1 VFAVRRFWLIV
12 LVVLTVVSFAK
23 VKIQFWHAM
32 GGWRIEVIQNM
43 VNDFMKLNPDIEV
56 EVQYVGS
63 YEEILAKLIAAVQ
76 AGTPPHVVQ
85 LNEISTQKMID
96 SGVIVPVQD
105 LIDKDPTFDV
115 GLFLPQ
121 VLNYY
126 RVGGKLY
133 SMPWNTSTPLL
144 YYNKTMFK
152 EVGLDPNNPPTTFGE
167 LIEACRKLVKKDDKG
182 NIVRTGI
189 TWPLYA
195 WFFEQYMALQNQPLV
210 DNNNGRTAKATK
222 VVFNNQAALNFLNL
236 WNTLT
241 KEGLMINTR
250 RADWTAARQLFI
262 SQTVGMLI
270 SSTSDVALLMNE
282 SKKQGFELGT
292 AFLPL
297 PDGTQR
303 GGVVVGGGSLWILK
317 QKKQAEVD
325 AAWKLVKYLAEPG
338 PQIVWHQA
346 TGYYPI
352 RVDAIQKLL
361 VQGYYQENPHH
372 LTSILQLLTSVQNY
386 NTQGAIIGAFPEV
399 RNAIDMAVEKML
411 TGALTPKQALDEAE
425 RNANKAIKEYF

>member
-1 VFAVRRFWLIV
+1 MRKLFVLFLVLLTVFAL
-12 LVVLTVVSFAK
+12 AK

-43 VNDFMKLNPDIEV
+43 VNEFMKLNPDIEV

-63 YEEILAKLIAAVQ
+63 YEEILAKTVAAVK

-105 LIDKDPTFDV
+105 FIDKDPTFDV

-144 YYNKTMFK
+144 YYNKTLFK
-152 EVGLDPNNPPTTFGE
+152 EVGLDPNDPPTTFSE
-167 LIEACRKLVKKDDKG
+167 LIEACRKLVKKDEKG

-189 TWPLYA
+189 TWPLYS

-210 DNNNGRTAKATK
+210 DNNNGRTGKATK
-222 VVFNNQAALNFLNL
+222 VVFNNDAGLRFFEL
-236 WNTLT
+236 WDKLT
-241 KEGLMINTR
+241 KEGLMINTK

-297 PDGTQR
+297 PDGVQR
-303 GGVVVGGGSLWILK
+303 GGVIIGGGSLWIIQ
-317 QKKQAEVD
+317 QKNRSEVE

-338 PQIVWHQA
+338 PQIVWHKA

-352 RVDAIQKLL
+352 RVDAIHTLH
-361 VQGYYQENPHH
+361 VQGYYAENPHH
-372 LTSILQLLTSVQNY
+372 LTAMLQLLTGVQNY

-399 RNAIDMAVEKML
+399 RDAIESAAEKMIS
-411 TGALTPKQALDEAE
+411 GAMTPKQALSEAE

>member
-1 VFAVRRFWLIV
+1 MKRFF
-12 LVVLTVVSFAK
+12 VVLFVFVTVLAFSR

-56 EVQYVGS
+56 EVQYAGS
-63 YEEILAKLIAAVQ
+63 YEEILAKVIAAVK

-105 LIDKDPTFDV
+105 FIDRDPTFDV

-126 RVGGKLY
+126 KVGGKLY

-152 EVGLDPNNPPTTFGE
+152 EVGLDPSNPPSTFSE
-167 LIEACRKLVKKDDKG
+167 LIEACRKLVKKDEKG
-182 NIVRTGI
+182 NILRTGI
-189 TWPLYA
+189 TWPLYS
-195 WFFEQYMALQNQPLV
+195 WFFEQYIALQNQPLV
-210 DNNNGRTAKATK
+210 DNNNGRTGKATK
-222 VVFNNQAALNFLNL
+222 VVFNNQAGLRFLEL
-236 WNTLT
+236 WNNLT

-262 SQTVGMLI
+262 SQTVGILI
-270 SSTSDVALLMNE
+270 SSTSDVALLVSE
-282 SKKQGFELGT
+282 SRKQGFELGT

-297 PDGTQR
+297 PDETQR
-303 GGVVVGGGSLWILK
+303 GGVVVGGGSLWILR
-317 QKKQAEVD
+317 QKNKAEEE

-338 PQIVWHQA
+338 PQIIWHQA

-352 RVDAIQKLL
+352 RVDAIHKLQ
-361 VQGYYQENPHH
+361 VSGYYAENPHH
-372 LTSILQLLTSVQNY
+372 LTALLQLLTSVQNY
-386 NTQGAIIGAFPEV
+386 NTQGAVIGAFPEV
-399 RNAIDMAVEKML
+399 RDAIESATEKMIS
-411 TGALTPKQALDEAE
+411 GALTPKQALDEAE
-425 RNANKAIKEYF
+425 KAANKAIKEYF

>member
-1 VFAVRRFWLIV
+1 MKKFLV
-12 LVVLTVVSFAK
+12 LLLASVAILAMAK
-23 VKIQFWHAM
+23 VKVQFWHAM

-43 VNDFMKLNPDIEV
+43 VNEFMKLNPDIEV

-63 YEEILAKLIAAVQ
+63 YEEILAKTVAAVK

-105 LIDKDPTFDV
+105 FIDKDPSFDV

-133 SMPWNTSTPLL
+133 SMPWNPSTPLL
-144 YYNKTMFK
+144 YYNKTLFK
-152 EVGLDPNNPPTTFGE
+152 EVGLDPNNPPTTFSE
-167 LIEACRKLVKKDDKG
+167 LIEACRKLVKKDEKG

-189 TWPLYA
+189 TWPLYS

-210 DNNNGRTAKATK
+210 DNSNGRTSKATK
-222 VVFNNQAALNFLNL
+222 VVFNNEAGLRFFEL
-236 WNTLT
+236 WDKLT
-241 KEGLMINTR
+241 KEGLMINTK

-270 SSTSDVALLMNE
+270 SSTSDVALLMSE

-297 PDGTQR
+297 PDGVQR
-303 GGVVVGGGSLWILK
+303 GGVIVGGGSLWIIQQRNK
-317 QKKQAEVD
+317 AEIE

-338 PQIVWHQA
+338 PQIVWHKA

-352 RVDAIQKLL
+352 RVDAIHALQ
-361 VQGYYQENPHH
+361 VQGYYAENLHH
-372 LTSILQLLTSVQNY
+372 LTALLQLLMGVQNY

-399 RNAIDMAVEKML
+399 RDAIESAVEKMVS
-411 TGALTPKQALDEAE
+411 GALTPKQALSEAE
-425 RNANKAIKEYF
+425 KNANKAIKEYF

>member
-1 VFAVRRFWLIV
+1 MKKF
-12 LVVLTVVSFAK
+12 LVISLLVLTVLSFAK

-63 YEEILAKLIAAVQ
+63 YEEILAKTVAAVQ

-96 SGVIVPVQD
+96 SGVVVPVQD
-105 LIDKDPTFDV
+105 MIDKDPTFDV

-133 SMPWNTSTPLL
+133 SMPWNSSTPLL
-144 YYNKTMFK
+144 YYNKTLFK
-152 EVGLDPNNPPTTFGE
+152 EAGLDPDNPPRTYSE
-167 LIEACRKLVKKDDKG
+167 LIEACRKLVKKDEKG
-182 NIVRTGI
+182 NVIRSGI
-189 TWPLYA
+189 TWPLYS
-195 WFFEQYMALQNQPLV
+195 WFFEEYMALQNKSLV
-210 DNNNGRTAKATK
+210 DNDNGRTKKATK
-222 VVFNNQAALNFLNL
+222 ATFNNEAAMNFLNL
-236 WNTLT
+236 WDKLT
-241 KEGLMINTR
+241 KEGLMINTK

-282 SKKQGFELGT
+282 SAKQGFELGT

-297 PDGTQR
+297 PDGAQR
-303 GGVVVGGGSLWILK
+303 GGVIIGGGSLWIIK
-317 QKKQAEVD
+317 QKDQQEIN

-338 PQIVWHQA
+338 PQITWHQA
-346 TGYYPI
+346 TGYFPI
-352 RVDAIQKLL
+352 RVDAIQTLQ
-361 VQGYYQENPHH
+361 VQGYYRDNPHH
-372 LTSILQLLTSVQNY
+372 LTAILQLLTSVQNY
-386 NTQGAIIGAFPEV
+386 NTNGAIIGAFPEV
-399 RNAIDMAVEKML
+399 RDAIETAVEKMIS
-411 TGALTPKQALDEAE
+411 GSITPKQALDEAE
-425 RNANKAIKEYF
+425 KNANKAIKEYF

>member
-1 VFAVRRFWLIV
+1 MKKVTVLLLI
-12 LVVLTVVSFAK
+12 LMTVVSFAK

-43 VNDFMKLNPDIEV
+43 VNEFMKLNPEVEV

-63 YEEILAKLIAAVQ
+63 YEEILAKTVAAVQ

-85 LNEISTQKMID
+85 LNEISTQKMVD

-105 LIDKDPTFDV
+105 LIDKDPSFDV

-126 RVGGKLY
+126 RISGKLY
-133 SMPWNTSTPLL
+133 SMPWNSSTPLL
-144 YYNKTMFK
+144 YYNKTLFK
-152 EVGLDPNNPPTTFGE
+152 EVGLDPDNPPKTYME
-167 LIEACRKLVKKDDKG
+167 LIDACRKLVKKDDKG
-182 NIVRTGI
+182 NVIRTGI

-195 WFFEQYMALQNQPLV
+195 WFFEEYMALQNQALV

-241 KEGLMINTR
+241 KEGLMINTK

-270 SSTSDVALLMNE
+270 SSTSDVALLITE
-282 SKKQGFELGT
+282 STKQGFELGT

-297 PDGTQR
+297 PDGAAR
-303 GGVVVGGGSLWILK
+303 GGAVIGGGSLWIIK
-317 QKKQAEVD
+317 QKNQAEVE
-325 AAWKLVKYLAEPG
+325 AAWKLVKYLAEPE
-338 PQIVWHQA
+338 PQIIWHQA
-346 TGYYPI
+346 TGYFPI
-352 RVDAIQKLL
+352 RVDAIQKLQ
-361 VQGYYQENPHH
+361 VQGYYKNNTHH
-372 LTSILQLLTSVQNY
+372 LTAILQLLTSVQNY
-386 NTQGAIIGAFPEV
+386 NTNGAIIGAFPEV
-399 RNAIDMAVEKML
+399 RDAIETAVEKMISG
-411 TGALTPKQALDEAE
+411 TLTPKQALDEAE
-425 RNANKAIKEYF
+425 KNANKAIKEYF

>member
-1 VFAVRRFWLIV
+1 VKKVTVLLLI
-12 LVVLTVVSFAK
+12 LMTVVSFAK

-43 VNDFMKLNPDIEV
+43 VNEFMKLNPEVEV

-63 YEEILAKLIAAVQ
+63 YEEILAKTVAAVQ

-85 LNEISTQKMID
+85 LNEISTQKMVD

-105 LIDKDPTFDV
+105 LIDKDPSFDV

-126 RVGGKLY
+126 RIGGKLY
-133 SMPWNTSTPLL
+133 SMPWNSSTPLL
-144 YYNKTMFK
+144 YYNKTLFR
-152 EVGLDPNNPPTTFGE
+152 EVGLDPDNPPKTYTE
-167 LIEACRKLVKKDDKG
+167 LIDACRKLMKKDDKG
-182 NIVRTGI
+182 NVIRTGI

-195 WFFEQYMALQNQPLV
+195 WFFEEYMALQNQALV

-241 KEGLMINTR
+241 KEGLMINTK

-270 SSTSDVALLMNE
+270 SSTSDVALLITE
-282 SKKQGFELGT
+282 STKQGFELGT

-297 PDGTQR
+297 PDGAAR
-303 GGVVVGGGSLWILK
+303 GGVVIGGGSLWIIK
-317 QKKQAEVD
+317 QKNQAEIE

-338 PQIVWHQA
+338 PQITWHQA
-346 TGYYPI
+346 TGYFPI
-352 RVDAIQKLL
+352 RVDAIQKLQ
-361 VQGYYQENPHH
+361 VQGYYKDNVHH
-372 LTSILQLLTSVQNY
+372 LTAILQLLTSVQNY
-386 NTQGAIIGAFPEV
+386 NTNGAIIGAFPEV
-399 RNAIDMAVEKML
+399 RDAIETAVEKMIS
-411 TGALTPKQALDEAE
+411 GVLTPKQALDEAE
-425 RNANKAIKEYF
+425 KNANKAIKEYF

>member
-1 VFAVRRFWLIV
+1 MKKF
-12 LVVLTVVSFAK
+12 LVISLLVLTVLSFAK

-63 YEEILAKLIAAVQ
+63 YEEILAKTVAAVQ

-96 SGVIVPVQD
+96 SGVVVPVQD
-105 LIDKDPTFDV
+105 MIDKDPTFDV

-126 RVGGKLY
+126 RVGEKLY
-133 SMPWNTSTPLL
+133 SMPWNSSTPLL
-144 YYNKTMFK
+144 YYNKTLFK
-152 EVGLDPNNPPTTFGE
+152 EAGLDPDNPPRTYSE
-167 LIEACRKLVKKDDKG
+167 LIEACRKLVKKDEKG
-182 NIVRTGI
+182 NVIRSGI
-189 TWPLYA
+189 TWPLYS
-195 WFFEQYMALQNQPLV
+195 WFFEEYMALQNKSLV
-210 DNNNGRTAKATK
+210 DNDNGRTKKATK
-222 VVFNNQAALNFLNL
+222 ATFNNEAAMNFLNL
-236 WNTLT
+236 WDKLT
-241 KEGLMINTR
+241 KEGLMINTK

-282 SKKQGFELGT
+282 SAKQGFELGT

-297 PDGTQR
+297 PDGAQR
-303 GGVVVGGGSLWILK
+303 GGVIIGGGSLWIIK
-317 QKKQAEVD
+317 QKDQQEIN

-338 PQIVWHQA
+338 PQITWHQA
-346 TGYYPI
+346 TGYFPI
-352 RVDAIQKLL
+352 RVDAIQTLQ
-361 VQGYYQENPHH
+361 VQGYYRDNPHH
-372 LTSILQLLTSVQNY
+372 LTAILQLLTSVQNY
-386 NTQGAIIGAFPEV
+386 NTNGAIIGAFPEV
-399 RNAIDMAVEKML
+399 RDAIETAVEKMIS
-411 TGALTPKQALDEAE
+411 GSITPKQALDEAE
-425 RNANKAIKEYF
+425 KNANKAIKEYF

>member
-1 VFAVRRFWLIV
+1 MRRFWLIV

-152 EVGLDPNNPPTTFGE
+152 EVGLDPNNPPTTFSE

-222 VVFNNQAALNFLNL
+222 VVFNNQAALNFLNFG
-236 WNTLT
+236 THS
-241 KEGLMINTR
+241 R
-250 RADWTAARQLFI
+250 R
-262 SQTVGMLI
+262 
-270 SSTSDVALLMNE
+270 
-282 SKKQGFELGT
+282 
-292 AFLPL
+292 
-297 PDGTQR
+297 
-303 GGVVVGGGSLWILK
+303 
-317 QKKQAEVD
+317 
-325 AAWKLVKYLAEPG
+325 
-338 PQIVWHQA
+338 
-346 TGYYPI
+346 
-352 RVDAIQKLL
+352 
-361 VQGYYQENPHH
+361 
-372 LTSILQLLTSVQNY
+372 
-386 NTQGAIIGAFPEV
+386 
-399 RNAIDMAVEKML
+399 
-411 TGALTPKQALDEAE
+411 
-425 RNANKAIKEYF
+425 KA

>member
-1 VFAVRRFWLIV
+1 MKKFLVLLLTFVAIFAM
-12 LVVLTVVSFAK
+12 AK

-43 VNDFMKLNPDIEV
+43 VNEFMKLNPDIEV

-63 YEEILAKLIAAVQ
+63 YEEILAKTVAAVK

-105 LIDKDPTFDV
+105 FIDKDPSFDV

-144 YYNKTMFK
+144 YYNKTLFK
-152 EVGLDPNNPPTTFGE
+152 EVGLDPNNPPTTFSE
-167 LIEACRKLVKKDDKG
+167 LIETCRKLVKKDEKG

-189 TWPLYA
+189 TWPLYS

-210 DNNNGRTAKATK
+210 DNNNGRTSKATK
-222 VVFNNQAALNFLNL
+222 VVFNNEAGLRFFEL
-236 WNTLT
+236 WDKLT
-241 KEGLMINTR
+241 KEGLMINTK

-297 PDGTQR
+297 PDGVQR
-303 GGVVVGGGSLWILK
+303 GGVIIGGGSLWIIQ
-317 QKKQAEVD
+317 QKNKAEVE

-338 PQIVWHQA
+338 PQIVWHKA

-352 RVDAIQKLL
+352 RVDAIHALQ
-361 VQGYYQENPHH
+361 VQGYYAQNPHH
-372 LTSILQLLTSVQNY
+372 LTALLQLLTGVQNY

-399 RNAIDMAVEKML
+399 RDAIDSAVEKMIS
-411 TGALTPKQALDEAE
+411 GALTPKQALSEAE
-425 RNANKAIKEYF
+425 KNANKAIKEYF

>member
-1 VFAVRRFWLIV
+1 MKKFLV
-12 LVVLTVVSFAK
+12 LLLASVAILAMAK
-23 VKIQFWHAM
+23 VKVQFWHAM

-43 VNDFMKLNPDIEV
+43 VNEFMKLNPDIEV

-63 YEEILAKLIAAVQ
+63 YEEILAKTVAAVK

-105 LIDKDPTFDV
+105 FIDKDPSFDV

-133 SMPWNTSTPLL
+133 SMPWNPSTPLL
-144 YYNKTMFK
+144 YYNKTLFK
-152 EVGLDPNNPPTTFGE
+152 EVGLDPNNPPTTFSE
-167 LIEACRKLVKKDDKG
+167 LIEACRKLVKKDEKG

-189 TWPLYA
+189 TWPLYS

-210 DNNNGRTAKATK
+210 DNSNGRTSKATK
-222 VVFNNQAALNFLNL
+222 VVFNNEAGLRFFEL
-236 WNTLT
+236 WDKLT
-241 KEGLMINTR
+241 KERLMINTK

-270 SSTSDVALLMNE
+270 SSTSDVALLMSE

-297 PDGTQR
+297 PDGVQR
-303 GGVVVGGGSLWILK
+303 GGVIVGGGSLWIIQ
-317 QKKQAEVD
+317 QKNKAEIE

-338 PQIVWHQA
+338 PQIVWHKA

-352 RVDAIQKLL
+352 RVDAIHALQ
-361 VQGYYQENPHH
+361 VQGYYAENPHH
-372 LTSILQLLTSVQNY
+372 LTALLQLLMGVQNY

-399 RNAIDMAVEKML
+399 RDAIESAVEKMVS
-411 TGALTPKQALDEAE
+411 GALTPKQALSEAE
-425 RNANKAIKEYF
+425 KNANKAIKEYF